1 MKYFPTEERNW
12 PVFGQGNQHNTL
24 QKLFKNLSSYF
35 QPRWIIKSVV
45 VNLFFETPWLTLDFA
60 EDVSFLAL
68 QIDYSRKP
76 ESHYKPY
83 TKLWRNVLLEKR
95 HLTILTFY
103 FISDQSFKT
112 WKTDFKQVRQSHSK

>member
-1 MKYFPTEERNW
+1 MKYFPSEELTMYLIKEINITRS
-12 PVFGQGNQHNTL
+12 
-24 QKLFKNLSSYF
+24 KNSSKTCRHYF

-95 HLTILTFY
+95 HLIILTFY

-112 WKTDFKQVRQSHSK
+112 WKTDFKRVRQSHYK